1 MRFLTLEL
9 KNTELES
16 PYSEEHMFCGRDG
29 ELPLIPPFLLNIETR
44 TSTLIY
50 RILPAYLPVCF
61 SPSVKKSQNPDSIS

>member
-16 PYSEEHMFCGRDG
+16 PHSEEHMFCGRDG